1 MPKRKGQKV
10 EAVALPEGTA
20 PETAPVASAEAAAT
34 PAAPAIDP
42 KAQYRVHLA
51 RTVERNGVFLT
62 PGGRV
67 IVKGSVLT
75 DIIGAVKDYAAV

>member
-10 EAVALPEGTA
+10 EAVVLPEGA
-20 PETAPVASAEAAAT
+20 APVAPAEAAAT

-51 RTVERNGVFLT
+51 RTVERNGAFLT

-67 IVKGSVLT
+67 IVKGSVLA

>member
-1 MPKRKGQKV
+1 MPKRKGKKV
-10 EAVALPEGTA
+10 EAAGLPEGA
-20 PETAPVASAEAAAT
+20 PPEAAPVALAEAAAA
-34 PAAPAIDP
+34 PAPAIDP

-51 RTVERNGVFLT
+51 RTVERNGAFLT

>member
-1 MPKRKGQKV
+1 MRKRQGQKV
-10 EAVALPEGTA
+10 EAAALPEGA
-20 PETAPVASAEAAAT
+20 PPEAAPVAPAEAAPA

-42 KAQYRVHLA
+42 QAQYRVHLV
-51 RTVERNGVFLT
+51 RTIERNGAFLT

>member
-1 MPKRKGQKV
+1 MPKRKGKKV
-10 EAVALPEGTA
+10 EPVALPEGA
-20 PETAPVASAEAAAT
+20 PPEAAPVAPAEAE

-51 RTVERNGVFLT
+51 RTVERNGAFLT

>member
-1 MPKRKGQKV
+1 MPKRKDKKV
-10 EAVALPEGTA
+10 EAPPEGAPPEVAHLAPAEPTA
-20 PETAPVASAEAAAT
+20 A
-34 PAAPAIDP
+34 PAARAIDP

-51 RTVERNGVFLT
+51 RTVERNGTFLT

-67 IVKGSVLT
+67 IVEGAVLT

>member
-1 MPKRKGQKV
+1 MPKRKGKKA
-10 EAVALPEGTA
+10 EPVAPPEGA
-20 PETAPVASAEAAAT
+20 LLEGAPVAPAEAAAA

-51 RTVERNGVFLT
+51 RTVERNGAFLT

-75 DIIGAVKDYAAV
+75 DIIGAVKDYAPV